1 MNKTWHLHNKLPQGA
16 SDEKRMNWHI
26 AHQKNC
32 GCRPIPK
39 SLLDKITQNP
49 SPGEK

>member
-1 MNKTWHLHNKLPQGA
+1 MNRAWHAKNKLSEGA
-16 SDEKRMNWHI
+16 SEEERIKWHI

-39 SLLDKITQNP
+39 SLSGMLATSFKF
-49 SPGEK
+49 E